1 MPAQLLERGALLDQL
16 RRELA
21 GARRGQGRLVFVIG
35 EAGIGKTALLQAFRS
50 QAEGAAAVLWG
61 NCDSVVPARPFA
73 PVADIAVQV
82 GGALRRALD
91 TADRDRTFEAFLELL
106 RGTGRT
112 TVVVIEDLHWA
123 DDSTLDLLRV
133 VGRRVWRLPALLIGS
148 YRDDEVAAEHPLRI
162 ATGELPST
170 VTSRLEV
177 PPLSLNAVSMLA
189 ADTDIDAV
197 ALRAA
202 SAGNAFYVTEVI
214 ANPTEGV
221 PLTVRDAVLARAVRL
236 SPTARQLLRLAA
248 VLGPR
253 FDRRLLEAVQ
263 PDGSDALREC
273 VEHGMLRVEHDS
285 VAFRHE
291 LAQQA
296 ILQALHEAVRLDLH
310 GHVLAVLRSRPSADP
325 GELARHAL
333 AAGDGPSVLEFAP
346 RAARHAAALG
356 SHRQASEHYAA
367 ALRYSSLLADREH
380 ADLLELYARECQLT
394 DQVASAV
401 ASQRAA
407 LEIWRLLQDR
417 LREGDCLRA
426 MAHMLWL
433 DGQGEHALATAQL
446 AVSLLENLPE
456 QGIELAR
463 AYAALAQ
470 RLDIARMGE
479 DGLQLAR
486 RGLELAERL
495 GAEPV
500 AVHALTTIGVHL
512 MYTGKPDGLS
522 TLSEAARRAEAAG
535 LFEDATRALINVVQ
549 RARDAR
555 DYVTVEQYAQEV
567 LPLIERHDLDVH
579 HRILLVDLA
588 EVDFERGRWQ
598 EADRQLG
605 EVLEQPGTAGLIR
618 ARGLTVLGR
627 MMARRGDEQA
637 RSVLDAARRLTDGA
651 EAGSERV
658 AFLHLAR
665 TEAAWLAG
673 NLPLASS
680 EATELMQSLAGW
692 AATETSTDWER
703 GEFGFWAWKAEL
715 METLPPDSAE
725 PYLLHARGRHR
736 EAAAAWA
743 SVGCP
748 YQQGLALADSSDEA
762 DLRKAL
768 EMFQGLGAK
777 PMTRRV
783 VKLLEE
789 HGARAIPRGPRA
801 TTRANPVGLTER
813 ELEVLRYLV
822 RGEQNTAIA
831 RHLVLSR
838 RTVDHHVSTI
848 LRKLGA
854 TNRREAARMAVQ
866 AGAAVAA
873 EDGWPA
879 GER

>member
-1 MPAQLLERGALLDQL
+1 MPAQLLERGALLDEL

-21 GARRGQGRLVFVIG
+21 GARRGQGRLVFVTG
-35 EAGIGKTALLQAFRS
+35 EAGIGKTALLQAFRA
-50 QAEGAAAVLWG
+50 QTEGAAAILWG

-82 GGALRRALD
+82 GGALRRALES
-91 TADRDRTFEAFLELL
+91 ADRDRTFDVFLELL
-106 RGTGRT
+106 SSPSRT

-123 DDSTLDLLRV
+123 DDATLDLLRV
-133 VGRRVWRLPALLIGS
+133 IGKRIWRLPALLIGS
-148 YRDDEVAAEHPLRI
+148 YRDDELAAEHPLRI
-162 ATGELPST
+162 AMGELPST
-170 VTSRLEV
+170 VTSKLEV
-177 PPLSLNAVSMLA
+177 PPLSLSAVSRLA
-189 ADTDIDAV
+189 AGTDIDAV

-236 SPTARQLLRLAA
+236 SPAARQLLRAAA

-253 FDRRLLEAVQ
+253 FDARLLEAVQ
-263 PDGSDALREC
+263 GTDAHALQEC
-273 VEHGMLRVEHDS
+273 VERGMLEGEGDS
-285 VAFRHE
+285 LAFRHE

-296 ILQALHEAVRLDLH
+296 IVRALNNAVRLRLH
-310 GHVLAVLRSRPSADP
+310 AHVLAVLRSRPSTDP

-333 AAGDGPSVLEFAP
+333 ATGDGPAVLEFAP
-346 RAARHAAALG
+346 RAARHAAAMG
-356 SHRQASEHYAA
+356 SHRQASEHYDA
-367 ALRYSSLLADREH
+367 ALRYSSLLDHREH
-380 ADLLELYARECQLT
+380 AELLELYARECQLT

-401 ASQRAA
+401 ASQRTA
-407 LEIWRLLQDR
+407 LEIWRGLGDR
-417 LREGDCLRA
+417 LREGDSLRA
-426 MAHMLWL
+426 LAHMLWL
-433 DGQGEHALATAQL
+433 DGQGAQALATAQS

-456 QGIELAR
+456 HGIELAR
-463 AYAALAQ
+463 AYAVLAQ

-512 MYTGKPDGLS
+512 LYTGKPDGLS

-535 LFEDATRALINVVQ
+535 LFEDATRALINIVQ

-555 DYVTVEQYAQEV
+555 DYDTVDRYAQQV
-567 LPLIERHDLDVH
+567 LPLIERHDLDAH

-588 EVDFERGRWQ
+588 EVDFERGHWQ
-598 EADRQLG
+598 DAERTLR

-618 ARGLTVLGR
+618 ARGYTALGR

-637 RSVLDAARRLTDGA
+637 WPVLDLARRLTGGA
-651 EAGSERV
+651 ETGSEQV

-673 NLPLASS
+673 DLPTARS
-680 EATELMQSLAGW
+680 EAAELMRSLAAW
-692 AATETSTDWER
+692 APTENSTDWER
-703 GEFGFWAWKAEL
+703 GEFGFWALKAGL
-715 METLPPDSAE
+715 VDTLPPDSAQ
-725 PYLLHARGRHR
+725 PYLLHARGHYR
-736 EAAAAWA
+736 EAAAAWGTI
-743 SVGCP
+743 GCP
-748 YQQGLALADSSDEA
+748 YQQGMALADSSDEA

-768 EMFQGLGAK
+768 EIFQSLGAK

-783 VKLLEE
+783 VKLLEA

-801 TTRANPVGLTER
+801 TTRANPAGLTAR
-813 ELEVLRYLV
+813 EVEILGLIS
-822 RGEQNTAIA
+822 RGLGNSEIGH
-831 RHLVLSR
+831 RLVLSPK
-838 RTVDHHVSTI
+838 TVDHHVSAI
-848 LRKLGA
+848 LRKLA
-854 TNRREAARMAVQ
+854 VPNRAAAAR
-866 AGAAVAA
+866 VASSLGLQ
-873 EDGWPA
+873 DGDGSQPD
-879 GER
+879 